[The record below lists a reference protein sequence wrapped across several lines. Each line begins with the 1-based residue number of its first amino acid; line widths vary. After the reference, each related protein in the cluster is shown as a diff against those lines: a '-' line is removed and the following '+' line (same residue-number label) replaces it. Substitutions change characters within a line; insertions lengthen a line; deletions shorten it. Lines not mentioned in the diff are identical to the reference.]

1 MPEAPNAIA
10 RGPQRLEEDWVRTR
24 ALAEERQV
32 TLSECTLRGARRQYL
47 TAGALVPKDGAGGDT
62 SGAHT
67 NWATTAASPEQLAER
82 APEKRGKSGSTGEK
96 GATRLSVAT
105 TPMLQDLLR
114 PCASPGRGSDKART
128 GKAARQATQVV
139 PGASL

>member
-96 GATRLSVAT
+96 GATRPSVTAT
-105 TPMLQDLLR
+105 PTLWDLLL
-114 PCASPGRGSDKART
+114 PHASPDRGSYKART
-128 GKAARQATQVV
+128 GKAFW
-139 PGASL
+139 